1 MCTDAAMKVSR
12 RHSTDFHVP
21 GARALV
27 RDFVRAC
34 TTCQRNK
41 TDQLQPA
48 GLLQPLPVPS
58 PVWVD
63 IGIDFIEGLPKVNG
77 HLVMLMVIDRFS
89 KSAHFL
95 PLGHPY
101 MATTVARAFFNNIVK
116 LHGVPSSIVS
126 DRDLAFTSRF
136 W

>member
-1 MCTDAAMKVSR
+1 MCTDAAMKVPR

-27 RDFVRAC
+27 HNFVRAC

-48 GLLQPLPVPS
+48 GLLQPLSVPS

-77 HLVMLMVIDRFS
+77 RLVMLMVNDRFS

-116 LHGVPSSIVS
+116 LHGVPSSIVN

>member
-1 MCTDAAMKVSR
+1 MCTDAAMKVPR

-77 HLVMLMVIDRFS
+77 RLVMLMVNDRFS

-116 LHGVPSSIVS
+116 LHGVPSSIVN

>member
-27 RDFVRAC
+27 CDFVRAC
-34 TTCQRNK
+34 TTCQHNK

-63 IGIDFIEGLPKVNG
+63 IRIDFIEGLPKVNG
-77 HLVMLMVIDRFS
+77 RLVMLMVIDRFS
-89 KSAHFL
+89 KSTHFL

-101 MATTVARAFFNNIVK
+101 TATTIARAFFNNIVK

-126 DRDLAFTSRF
+126 DRDLAFTSRS

>member
-1 MCTDAAMKVSR
+1 
-12 RHSTDFHVP
+12 
-21 GARALV
+21 
-27 RDFVRAC
+27 VRAC

-116 LHGVPSSIVS
+116 LHGVPSSIVN
-126 DRDLAFTSRF
+126 DRDLAFTNRF